1 MNFNKAKQ
9 ENSRFSSLVSEKSNT
24 FTKKNNSKKRYDRN
38 NNYNNQTF
46 YVQKPNNVNIDDQND
61 FPDMEILTKSE
72 TKDNTMKELSYL
84 EKCNKKKEE
93 DKDIIY
99 TKLPKYWRGH
109 IWTGPVFRKQSKP
122 QGKCW
127 DNYKESVRRNP
138 PSSIII
144 PGKILYSR
152 DSKNWYNSFQET
164 FTEQEWLLMEEQK
177 HQENMKKMQD
187 DFSQLCDK
195 WEARYERESWQYYQE
210 TGELDGWAL
219 AKREQKEYDE
229 YCKQFEIDEED
240 DNFIDSEDEYITD

>member
-1 MNFNKAKQ
+1 MNFNKGKQ

-24 FTKKNNSKKRYDRN
+24 FTKKNNSRKRYDRN

-72 TKDNTMKELSYL
+72 TKDNTVKELSYL

-122 QGKCW
+122 QGKYW